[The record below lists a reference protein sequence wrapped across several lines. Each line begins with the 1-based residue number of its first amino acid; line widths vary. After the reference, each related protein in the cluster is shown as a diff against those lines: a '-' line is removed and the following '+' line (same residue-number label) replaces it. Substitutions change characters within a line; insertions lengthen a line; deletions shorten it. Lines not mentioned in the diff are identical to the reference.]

1 MLYPFKYN
9 LSATSGYF
17 YLTMSSNIAYYQYET
32 VKYTPTNL
40 NKLATIFNK
49 QPESSS

>member
-17 YLTMSSNIAYYQYET
+17 YLTMSSDIVYYQYEP
-32 VKYTPTNL
+32 VNL
-40 NKLATIFNK
+40 EKLVIPSNKKEET
-49 QPESSS
+49 S

>member
-17 YLTMSSNIAYYQYET
+17 YLTMSSNIVYYQYEP
-32 VKYTPTNL
+32 VNL
-40 NKLATIFNK
+40 KKFVIPFNK
-49 QPESSS
+49 NSETSS

>member
-17 YLTMSSNIAYYQYET
+17 HLTMSSNVVYYQYEP
-32 VKYTPTNL
+32 VNL
-40 NKLATIFNK
+40 EKLVIPFEEK
-49 QPESSS
+49 PEISL

>member
-17 YLTMSSNIAYYQYET
+17 YLTMSSNIVYYQYEP
-32 VKYTPTNL
+32 VNL
-40 NKLATIFNK
+40 KNLVIPFNQK
-49 QPESSS
+49 PGTSS